1 MRKYTVALGVLALAV
16 LVTVGRAR
24 DDKKDGH
31 GEGKDGHVL
40 VTPDKLKWGPAPPSL
55 PPGAQVAI
63 LVGDPRTAGSMYVM
77 RVKMPDGF
85 KVPAHWHPVD
95 ENVTVLQG
103 TFLLGRGDKF
113 DAHAAEEMPAG
124 SYSRMPRGMRHFA
137 QAKGETILQV
147 HGVGP
152 FEINYVNP
160 ADDPR
165 KKTENK

>member
-1 MRKYTVALGVLALAV
+1 
-16 LVTVGRAR
+16 
-24 DDKKDGH
+24 
-31 GEGKDGHVL
+31 
-40 VTPDKLKWGPAPPSL
+40 
-55 PPGAQVAI
+55 
-63 LVGDPRTAGSMYVM
+63 
-77 RVKMPDGF
+77 
-85 KVPAHWHPVD
+85 
-95 ENVTVLQG
+95 
-103 TFLLGRGDKF
+103 
-113 DAHAAEEMPAG
+113 MPAG